1 MVSFRRNCK
10 YPAEYVLADKVKTD
24 DLNCLLSRMLDLC
37 AEHNINAILNLWN
50 YLDIHLDI
58 MDKSG
63 YSFEEING
71 VSHMMATII
80 NFILFQIRHAC

>member
-1 MVSFRRNCK
+1 
-10 YPAEYVLADKVKTD
+10 
-24 DLNCLLSRMLDLC
+24 MLDLC

-80 NFILFQIRHAC
+80 NFILF